1 MQFSIKNDIILLMST
16 NNFPR
21 VLLNKNEEKEIQ
33 QGYPWVFDNEISHI
47 KYRKDEKSEWK
58 TEPLKEAL
66 VEDGSAVE
74 IYTKA
79 GGFLGTGIINKKSK
93 ITVRIIGTEHAD
105 QIYEDLDKY
114 WEKRILEAYNMRQ
127 MYFNPSDSYRLIF
140 GEADFIPGLICE
152 RFCDENGKIYIVIQF
167 LSMSCQVFRNEILSA
182 INKICAPNGIYER
195 SDASVRE
202 KEGLPLIA
210 GWLDLS
216 KKDFPLAQE
225 NSKYYFDNGIITIVE
240 NGIKLGVDI
249 ANGQKTGYFLDQKLN
264 RVAAAQFCKGKKV
277 LDTFTH
283 TGAFGLNAFKNGAKQ
298 VISVDISPEAVEMVN
313 HNIKINNA
321 QSKMTAVCA
330 DVFDLLKKY
339 EADCEKFDVIILDP
353 PAFTK
358 SAKMIEKAYGGY
370 KEINLRAMRLLNQ
383 GGILITCSCSYFME
397 SNMFCDMIM
406 HAAMD
411 SHKRVQ
417 ILEKRGAGPDH
428 PVLLGYPKSEYLKC
442 VVCRVI

>member
-1 MQFSIKNDIILLMST
+1 MST

-21 VLLNKNEEKEIQ
+21 VFLKNKEEKEVQ
-33 QGYPWVFDNEISHI
+33 QGYPWVFDNEISHF
-47 KYRKDEKSEWK
+47 KHRPDERSEWK
-58 TEPLKEAL
+58 NEELKDCT
-66 VEDGSAVE
+66 VPDGSVVE
-74 IYTKA
+74 VYTKA
-79 GGFLGTGIINKKSK
+79 GGFLGTGIINRKSK
-93 ITVRIIGTEHAD
+93 ITIRIIDSEHAD
-105 QIYEDLDKY
+105 KIFEDVNAY
-114 WEKRILEAYNMRQ
+114 WENKIANAYNMRR
-127 MYFNPSDSYRLIF
+127 MYYSDSDSYRLIF

-152 RFCDENGKIYIVIQF
+152 RFCDEKGKVFIVIQF
-167 LSMSCQVFRNEILSA
+167 LSLSCEVFREEILSA
-182 INKICAPNGIYER
+182 LKKVCKPDGIYER
-195 SDASVRE
+195 SDASVRD
-202 KEGLPLIA
+202 KEGLPQVA
-210 GWLDLS
+210 GWIG
-216 KKDFPLAQE
+216 KEFETK
-225 NSKYYFDNGIITIVE
+225 ITIVE

-249 ANGQKTGYFLDQKLN
+249 ANGQKTGYFLDQKFN
-264 RVAAAQFCKGKKV
+264 RVSAAKFCHGKRV

-283 TGAFGLNAFKNGAKQ
+283 TGAFGLNAVKEGARE

-313 HNIKINNA
+313 HNIKLNNA
-321 QSKMTAVCA
+321 DDKMKGVCA

-339 EADCEKFDVIILDP
+339 EADGEKFDVIILDP

-370 KEINLRAMRLLNQ
+370 KEINLRAMRLLNE

-397 SNMFCDMIM
+397 TQMFCDMIM

-442 VVCRVI
+442 VICRVI